1 MSEQSPHPPRLVA
14 ALDSLRTLHRTALSS
29 ITFAEPRDEAHERLL
44 ARFERLLEGMETRS
58 TDYEFLGR
66 EFLVTVQSQ
75 FPDLWPLV
83 DRQLLWFFG
92 GDCLHFL
99 DDAEIDAF
107 QAADDALAR
116 AAASDGPT

>member
-1 MSEQSPHPPRLVA
+1 MNDASPHPQRVET
-14 ALDSLRTLHRTALSS
+14 ALDSLRALHRLALGS

-44 ARFERLLEGMETRS
+44 ARFERLLEGMETHS

-83 DRQLLWFFG
+83 DRRLLWFFG

-99 DDAEIDAF
+99 TDEEIAAF
-107 QAADDALAR
+107 QAGDE
-116 AAASDGPT
+116 AASAGN